1 MVGSCL
7 HTKDEKKTDEGVSTL
22 QDALSDAVSKR
33 QDLHHE
39 YIQEKQSRERAER
52 ECIELRV
59 ANEELG
65 TKLGV
70 EGGQDGS
77 VATLKEKMEKLV
89 KENHELREE
98 IEARVQEVKNLYCVL
113 KCTLDID
120 HTSNNRG

>member
-7 HTKDEKKTDEGVSTL
+7 HAKDEKKTEEGVSTL

-77 VATLKEKMEKLV
+77 VVTLKEKMEKLV

-98 IEARVQEVKNLYCVL
+98 IEARVQEVRILYCVR

-120 HTSNNRG
+120 HTSNNSG